1 MDVLKID
8 MGWNSVISM
17 INGIWDVVND
27 GFLGV
32 LVDKTRTRWGKFK
45 PYLFLYSTVG
55 TVFTC
60 LYWMMPL
67 FFDKNPNNLGKAI
80 FWLLLN
86 MTLEFFNTVRGFSET
101 GLVSCMSPNP
111 DDRVKLYTVAEVVSA
126 IWESLPEIIMGLLI
140 DMVNHN
146 KVNYSMDTAYVSM
159 GVFTMVTAGVLSLF
173 LVLYTKERIPQSVEK
188 YSYREGMRAIL
199 RNKPLFILLLV
210 DFFGGFSAETWEHN
224 YYIDVLGAA
233 SLRNVVRIPGA
244 PLSFLSYTYINK
256 VRARYPIKGLWI
268 FGQHSK
274 DLCSLIVFAVGSLTG
289 IYDKAVPMVILLML
303 RNFVYMGSLSIIK
316 IIPREIALDALE
328 YAEWNTGVRTE
339 GTIQATR
346 SMVGKLVRNVIN
358 SLTTLIMKVTG
369 YSLEAGFG
377 GQSRRAKY
385 ALFAMS
391 FAIPA
396 VMSVFSLVPKLFYD
410 LTGEKR
416 ARMYAELKEMRK
428 IRQAEYDNI
437 GTMEG
442 SAS

>member
-1 MDVLKID
+1 
-8 MGWNSVISM
+8 
-17 INGIWDVVND
+17 
-27 GFLGV
+27 
-32 LVDKTRTRWGKFK
+32 
-45 PYLFLYSTVG
+45 
-55 TVFTC
+55 
-60 LYWMMPL
+60 
-67 FFDKNPNNLGKAI
+67 
-80 FWLLLN
+80 
-86 MTLEFFNTVRGFSET
+86 
-101 GLVSCMSPNP
+101 
-111 DDRVKLYTVAEVVSA
+111 
-126 IWESLPEIIMGLLI
+126 MGLLI
-140 DMVNHN
+140 DMVNHS
-146 KVNYSMDTAYVSM
+146 KVNFPMDTAYVSM
-159 GVFTMVTAGVLSLF
+159 GVFTMVSAGVLSLF

-346 SMVGKLVRNVIN
+346 SMVSKLVRNVIN
-358 SLTTLIMKVTG
+358 SLTTLIMKATG

-396 VMSVFSLVPKLFYD
+396 IMSVFSLVPKLFYD

-437 GTMEG
+437 GVMEG
-442 SAS
+442 ISAADTTEGSKS